1 MSDYPKDLFILEGI
15 SLLCFNK
22 DYTQCALSKKD
33 QHIYIYEVPNIMDTK
48 TWKHIHTLS
57 NHSLFISGLDWSPV
71 TNQILSCSHDKTSYV
86 WKYEGDKWIFDNVVA
101 TLKVSFLFCHWN
113 KRGDKFVEGTG
124 NKNLFIGYYSEE
136 NKWWAT
142 KAIRNHKR
150 TSVVCAA
157 IDPTSLFVIS
167 GATDMKVY
175 ITSCYISEIDDK
187 HLTEE
192 TKLLTQDFGTV
203 VYQLDAGGW
212 LINCE
217 WSLDGNFAYASSQN
231 GYIYAIDYKQDK
243 TTSIPINHCP
253 ATFIV
258 PVSINGFYAVGYDRE
273 IYYYEEN
280 AGKWMIKKA
289 ITEKKTKEERK
300 DNEDDERTAGVS
312 EALKKMNSQQKRS
325 KASLI
330 VTMEQNENAHATMI
344 SSVTVKGS
352 DMITSDLAGFI
363 KYWKL

>member
-15 SLLCFNK
+15 SHLCFNK

-33 QHIYIYEVPNIMDTK
+33 HLIYIYSVPNIMDTK
-48 TWKHIHTLS
+48 TWTLTHTLS
-57 NHSLFISGLDWSPV
+57 NHSLYISGLDWSPV

-86 WKYEGDKWIFDNVVA
+86 WKYEGDKWLFDNVVA

-124 NKNLFIGYYSEE
+124 NKSLFIGYYSDES
-136 NKWWAT
+136 KWWAT
-142 KAIRNHKR
+142 KPIRHHKR
-150 TSVVCAA
+150 TSVVCGC

-167 GATDMKVY
+167 GAADMKVY
-175 ITSCYISEIDDK
+175 ITSCYIPEIDDK

-217 WSLDGNFAYASSQN
+217 WSLDGNLAYASSQN

-243 TTSIPINHCP
+243 TAKIPLSHCP

-258 PVSINGFYAVGYDRE
+258 PVSINGFYSVGYDRE
-273 IYYYEEN
+273 IFYYEEN
-280 AGKWMIKKA
+280 GGVWSVKKT
-289 ITEKKTKEERK
+289 ITERVKKEKKEG
-300 DNEDDERTAGVS
+300 DDDERTAGVS
-312 EALKKMNSQQKRS
+312 EALKKMNSQKKS

-330 VTMEQNENAHATMI
+330 VTMDQNENAHATMI

-352 DMITSDLAGFI
+352 DMITSDLAGFV
-363 KYWKL
+363 KYWKI